1 MDMSDKD
8 KFELEESNDN
18 PINYRSPGVMS
29 LDRRFNSTSIPNS
42 SLGLVPTDNQM
53 SVCRRDLA
61 EAGAA
66 SCSSASVIDSFGPA
80 MWEHPTNSQN
90 LVFCDINVQNIASS
104 SNTAGI
110 GKGFPAS
117 LRNGIDRT
125 LEMGWN
131 PPNPMLKGGNFLPNA
146 SGMLPQSLSQFPAD
160 SAFIERAA
168 RFSCFNSGNFSD
180 MGSPFGVPESMG
192 LFSRGGGMM
201 QGPGE
206 VFMGSGMKSVSGG
219 RAPKNVMNAVEASKD
234 VSMSVNHMATEGS
247 PLKNE
252 TKSESRARS
261 RDEAKQG
268 MGGSGNDS
276 DEAEFSGGGGQDE
289 PSMLEGNC
297 RELSAKSL
305 GSNKRK
311 RNGQDAELDQAK
323 GTPQSAEP
331 AKGSPETQQKGD
343 QKPTSTTSK
352 DAGKQ
357 GKQGS
362 LGSDQPKEEYIHV
375 RARRGQ
381 ATNSH
386 SLAERV
392 RREKISERMK
402 FLQDLVPGCSKVT
415 GKAVMLDEIINYV
428 QSLQRQVE
436 FLSMKLATVNPRLDL
451 NIEGL
456 LAKDLF
462 DPKILQLHA
471 VPPSSL
477 AFSLEMPMAYPPS
490 HPSQPGLIPTAFPG
504 MDNHSDI
511 IRRTINSQLTPMT
524 AGFKEPAQLPNVWD
538 DELRNV
544 VQMSYGTSA
553 SHDSQ
558 DVNKPLP
565 PGHLKVEL

>member
-1 MDMSDKD
+1 VFLLATFAYSRKGEMDMSDKD

-18 PINYRSPGVMS
+18 PINYRSPGGMS

-53 SVCRRDLA
+53 SVCRGDLA

-168 RFSCFNSGNFSD
+168 RFSCFNGGNFSD
-180 MGSPFGVPESMG
+180 MGNPFGVPESMG
-192 LFSRGGGMM
+192 LFSRSGGMM

-252 TKSESRARS
+252 TKSESLARS

-311 RNGQDAELDQAK
+311 RNGQ
-323 GTPQSAEP
+323 
-331 AKGSPETQQKGD
+331 
-343 QKPTSTTSK
+343 
-352 DAGKQ
+352 
-357 GKQGS
+357 
-362 LGSDQPKEEYIHV
+362 V
-375 RARRGQ
+375 
-381 ATNSH
+381 AT
-386 SLAERV
+386 
-392 RREKISERMK
+392 M
-402 FLQDLVPGCSKVT
+402 
-415 GKAVMLDEIINYV
+415 
-428 QSLQRQVE
+428 
-436 FLSMKLATVNPRLDL
+436 
-451 NIEGL
+451 
-456 LAKDLF
+456 
-462 DPKILQLHA
+462 
-471 VPPSSL
+471 
-477 AFSLEMPMAYPPS
+477 
-490 HPSQPGLIPTAFPG
+490 
-504 MDNHSDI
+504 
-511 IRRTINSQLTPMT
+511 
-524 AGFKEPAQLPNVWD
+524 LPNCFINCWYFD
-538 DELRNV
+538 
-544 VQMSYGTSA
+544 
-553 SHDSQ
+553 
-558 DVNKPLP
+558 
-565 PGHLKVEL
+565 